1 MIPKLYAHGIYMLG
15 MEFGAYEDQKQLDS
29 LINAPRYNE
38 NLARQLMFNYN
49 TRWAIVEYMNLYK
62 AAWEWNHSLP
72 EQAKKVSC
80 FKY

>member
-1 MIPKLYAHGIYMLG
+1 MIPKLYANGIYMLG

-72 EQAKKVSC
+72 EQAKSFV
-80 FKY
+80 F